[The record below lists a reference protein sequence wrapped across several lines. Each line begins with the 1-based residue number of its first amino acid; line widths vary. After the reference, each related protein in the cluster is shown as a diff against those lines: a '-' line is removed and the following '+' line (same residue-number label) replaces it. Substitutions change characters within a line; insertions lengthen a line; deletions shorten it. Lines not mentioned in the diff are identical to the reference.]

1 MKSKAHFKKCT
12 ELGLNPIPT
21 AVPDEDGCD
30 FDDSAS
36 RSGRKRNSDENAQRD
51 GSLVESNY
59 DGDSDTDDCEES
71 DDMDTDSDGK
81 LFINNKSGI
90 Y

>member
-21 AVPDEDGCD
+21 TVPDEDGCD

-36 RSGRKRNSDENAQRD
+36 RSGRKRRNSENPHRD
-51 GSLVESNY
+51 GSLVGSNY
-59 DGDSDTDDCEES
+59 DGDSETDDCEDS

-81 LFINNKSGI
+81 I
-90 Y
+90 